1 MASIP
6 IYYDTVYRLKCD
18 NNIHFTKDFKMCFN
32 YKKQSQKKIVLNGH
46 QKGIWLNSKAFIKA
60 KDFVELSEPIP
71 KYEFM
76 EDSWLSA
83 LSTRS

>member
-32 YKKQSQKKIVLNGH
+32 YKKQSIKKIVLNGH
-46 QKGIWLNSKAFIKA
+46 QKGI
-60 KDFVELSEPIP
+60 
-71 KYEFM
+71 
-76 EDSWLSA
+76 
-83 LSTRS
+83 